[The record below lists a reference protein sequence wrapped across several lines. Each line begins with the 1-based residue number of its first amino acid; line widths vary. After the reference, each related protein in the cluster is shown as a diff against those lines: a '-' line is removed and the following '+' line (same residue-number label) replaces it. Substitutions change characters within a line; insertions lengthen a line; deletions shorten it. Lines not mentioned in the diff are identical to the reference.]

1 MGRWYLV
8 NICPNHLTRSSFD
21 CRSMELSMKSNT
33 EHKRHELQD
42 WGIVLLLLLIGF
54 CCVIFAGQ
62 WALRFAPSWQA
73 DTNLESN
80 IDLNSEYLTNQ
91 PVGFFEPVD
100 PAILTQPGW
109 ANGNI
114 FLTPGADFV
123 TGTPLPPSN
132 PDTAVPTITGT
143 IPVATN
149 TLAATN
155 TTIPTNT
162 LVYFPPAASKTPK
175 PKKTK
180 DPTATATTPAS
191 VDLQITQ
198 VDGTTTY
205 SAGSILTY
213 TVTVTNAGPGSVTGA
228 VVTDNIP
235 AQILNWQW
243 TCTAQNGGATG
254 CDVLNGN
261 LNFSDTVNL
270 PSGASIVYT
279 MTANISPVASGDLV
293 NTASVNAAGYTDSN
307 PRDNTSTD
315 TNTPVV
321 SADLWITKDDGA
333 TTYVAGGAT
342 TYTVTVGNN
351 GPDNI
356 TGALVTDN
364 IPAQVTNWTWTC
376 TAQNGGATGCDGMNS
391 NANFTDTVNLPSGAS
406 IVYTVTANISP
417 TASGDLVNTASVS
430 AAGYIEAAPGNESQT
445 DTDTP

>member
-1 MGRWYLV
+1 
-8 NICPNHLTRSSFD
+8 
-21 CRSMELSMKSNT
+21 MKSNT

-62 WALRFAPSWQA
+62 WAVRFAPSWQA

-80 IDLNSEYLTNQ
+80 ISLDSEFLTNQ

-109 ANGNI
+109 MNV

-123 TGTPLPPSN
+123 TGTPFPTSN
-132 PDTAVPTITGT
+132 PNTAVPTITRT

-155 TTIPTNT
+155 TTVPTNT

-205 SAGSILTY
+205 SAGSTLTY
-213 TVTVTNAGPGSVTGA
+213 TVTVTNGGPNA
-228 VVTDNIP
+228 V
-235 AQILNWQW
+235 
-243 TCTAQNGGATG
+243 
-254 CDVLNGN
+254 
-261 LNFSDTVNL
+261 
-270 PSGASIVYT
+270 
-279 MTANISPVASGDLV
+279 
-293 NTASVNAAGYTDSN
+293 
-307 PRDNTSTD
+307 
-315 TNTPVV
+315 
-321 SADLWITKDDGA
+321 
-333 TTYVAGGAT
+333 
-342 TYTVTVGNN
+342 
-351 GPDNI
+351 

-364 IPAQVTNWTWTC
+364 LPAQIANWTWTC

-391 NANFTDTVNLPSGAS
+391 NANFSDTVNLPGGAS
-406 IVYTVTANISP
+406 IVYTVAANISP

-430 AAGYIEAAPGNESQT
+430 AAGST
-445 DTDTP
+445 DTNPANNIFTDTNSPGVDLVITKTDWGATYTPGLPLTYTVVVTNNSTFDVNGATVTDLFSPLIASASWSCATTGGATCTPVGAGNINDTINIPAVPGASVTYTITANIDASASGPLENTASVTTPAGFTELNAGDNSATEWTPE

>member
-1 MGRWYLV
+1 
-8 NICPNHLTRSSFD
+8 
-21 CRSMELSMKSNT
+21 MKSNT
-33 EHKRHELQD
+33 EHKRHEWQD
-42 WGIVLLLLLIGF
+42 WGIILLILLLGF

-80 IDLNSEYLTNQ
+80 IDLDSEYLTNQ

-123 TGTPLPPSN
+123 TGTPLPPN
-132 PDTAVPTITGT
+132 TDTAVPTITGT

-155 TTIPTNT
+155 TTVPTNT
-162 LVYFPPAASKTPK
+162 FVYFPPAASKTPK

-205 SAGSILTY
+205 SAGSTLTY
-213 TVTVTNAGPGSVTGA
+213 TVTVTNGGPNAVTGA
-228 VVTDNIP
+228 LVTDNIP

-279 MTANISPVASGDLV
+279 VAANISPVASGDLV
-293 NTASVNAAGYTDSN
+293 NTASVNAAGYTESN
-307 PRDNTSTD
+307 PGDNTSTD

-333 TTYVAGGAT
+333 IAYVAGGAT

-356 TGALVTDN
+356 TGATVTDTFVQ
-364 IPAQVTNWTWTC
+364 ISGATWTC
-376 TAQNGGATGCDGMNS
+376 GSITGGSCTGAGVGNINDS
-391 NANFTDTVNLPSGAS
+391 FVNLPVGSSVTYTINATIDAGAS
-406 IVYTVTANISP
+406 GN
-417 TASGDLVNTASVS
+417 LVNTASV
-430 AAGYIEAAPGNESQT
+430 AGPAGYIEAAPGNESQT

>member
-1 MGRWYLV
+1 
-8 NICPNHLTRSSFD
+8 
-21 CRSMELSMKSNT
+21 MKSNT

-80 IDLNSEYLTNQ
+80 IDLDSEFLTNQ

-109 ANGNI
+109 MNV

-123 TGTPLPPSN
+123 TETPFPTSN
-132 PDTAVPTITGT
+132 PNTAVPTITGT
-143 IPVATN
+143 IPIVTN

-205 SAGSILTY
+205 SASGILTY

-228 VVTDNIP
+228 
-235 AQILNWQW
+235 
-243 TCTAQNGGATG
+243 
-254 CDVLNGN
+254 
-261 LNFSDTVNL
+261 
-270 PSGASIVYT
+270 
-279 MTANISPVASGDLV
+279 
-293 NTASVNAAGYTDSN
+293 
-307 PRDNTSTD
+307 
-315 TNTPVV
+315 
-321 SADLWITKDDGA
+321 
-333 TTYVAGGAT
+333 
-342 TYTVTVGNN
+342 
-351 GPDNI
+351 
-356 TGALVTDN
+356 LVTDN
-364 IPAQVTNWTWTC
+364 LPAQIANWTWTC
-376 TAQNGGATGCDGMNS
+376 NTPGVNGCDGMNS
-391 NANFTDTVNLPSGAS
+391 NANFSDSVNLPSGAS

-417 TASGDLVNTASVS
+417 TASGDLINTASVS
-430 AAGYIEAAPGNESQT
+430 AAGSTDTNPANNVFTDTNSPGVDLVITKTDGGATYTPGLPLTYTVVVTNNSTFDVNGATVTDLFSALITSANWSCATTGGATCAPGGAGVGDIN
-445 DTDTP
+445 DTVDIPAVPGASVTYTITANIDPSASGPLENTASVTTPAGFTELNAGDNSATEWTPE